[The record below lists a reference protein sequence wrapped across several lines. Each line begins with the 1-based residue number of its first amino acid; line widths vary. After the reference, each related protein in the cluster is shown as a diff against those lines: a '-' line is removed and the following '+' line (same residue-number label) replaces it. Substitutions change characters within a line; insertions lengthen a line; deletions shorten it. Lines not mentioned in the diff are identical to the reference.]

1 MKTWSI
7 IWGVFILV
15 GVIAMFCGARW
26 MWGVV
31 FISAIMFCGALA
43 EVMEDKEKEEGHGR

>member
-1 MKTWSI
+1 MKVWTI
-7 IWGVFILV
+7 IWGVLILT

-31 FISAIMFCGALA
+31 FISAIMFCGALSEA
-43 EVMEDKEKEEGHGR
+43 IEENENKNDLYD